1 MNKSLLFIAGL
12 AFSFSAFSQQQIGN
26 GNMEAWGNV
35 GSATEEPTNWNSFKT
50 AFSGGLSGLAQQA
63 VWRSTNVR
71 PGATG
76 TYCAQVKCVSI
87 FGVAANGNLTLGRVN
102 MGSSSAQDPANYNKS
117 VTADVNFSEAL
128 TDTPDSLVF
137 WVKYTNSNSA
147 YQARLSAVLHD
158 SYDYIDGYTVDAGSA
173 PHKVGEISHNFN
185 ATGGV
190 WVRKSLPWIYTGPA
204 ATNTFV
210 LLTFATNKIPG
221 TGTVGDELLIDDI
234 ELIYNPVN
242 EAPVATDDVI
252 STMQDQAVIIPILNN
267 DSDLE
272 NDIDISS
279 VTVVANPTN
288 GTVSI
293 NSITG
298 EITYT
303 PATGFVGIDVF
314 TYSVCDNGLPV
325 LCDQATVTITVAQV
339 ISGNNPIIAN
349 DDVVITDMDVAVI
362 TNVVA
367 NDVDFENQI
376 NLSSLTVTVQP
387 TNGTTSI
394 NNTTGEITYTPTLG
408 YFGNDSYKY
417 SICDAGTPSI
427 TCDEAL
433 VSVTV
438 NLIWGIT
445 ESTANSI
452 QVKMMNQ
459 QISFESAEELA
470 GTYTIYSAN
479 GILVQSGSIKP
490 IVAFNNPSGI
500 YFVHITTSK
509 GTFTQKIANL

>member
-1 MNKSLLFIAGL
+1 VPTS
-12 AFSFSAFSQQQIGN
+12 
-26 GNMEAWGNV
+26 
-35 GSATEEPTNWNSFKT
+35 GS
-50 AFSGGLSGLAQQA
+50 
-63 VWRSTNVR
+63 
-71 PGATG
+71 
-76 TYCAQVKCVSI
+76 
-87 FGVAANGNLTLGRVN
+87 
-102 MGSSSAQDPANYNKS
+102 
-117 VTADVNFSEAL
+117 
-128 TDTPDSLVF
+128 
-137 WVKYTNSNSA
+137 
-147 YQARLSAVLHD
+147 
-158 SYDYIDGYTVDAGSA
+158 
-173 PHKVGEISHNFN
+173 
-185 ATGGV
+185 
-190 WVRKSLPWIYTGPA
+190 WVRKSIPFSYSGPA
-204 ATNTFV
+204 TSTQFILITFTTNMT
-210 LLTFATNKIPG
+210 PG
-221 TGTVGDELLIDDI
+221 GGADLDEILIDDI

-242 EAPVATDDVI
+242 EAPFAVDDAI
-252 STMQDQAVIIPILNN
+252 STIQDQAVVIPILNN
-267 DSDLE
+267 DTDLE

-303 PATGFVGIDVF
+303 PASGFFGTDMFI
-314 TYSVCDNGLPV
+314 YSVCDNGSPV
-325 LCDQATVTITVAQV
+325 LCDQATVTVTVTQV
-339 ISGNNPIIAN
+339 VAGNNPIIAN
-349 DDVVITDMDVAVI
+349 DDIVITDMDVAVI

-376 NLSSLTVTVQP
+376 DLSSLTVTVQP
-387 TNGTTSI
+387 INGTTSVNI
-394 NNTTGEITYTPTLG
+394 ATGEITYTPTSG
-408 YFGNDSYKY
+408 FFGTDSYKY

-445 ESTANSI
+445 ESTANNI

-479 GILVQSGSIKP
+479 GIMVQSGSIKP